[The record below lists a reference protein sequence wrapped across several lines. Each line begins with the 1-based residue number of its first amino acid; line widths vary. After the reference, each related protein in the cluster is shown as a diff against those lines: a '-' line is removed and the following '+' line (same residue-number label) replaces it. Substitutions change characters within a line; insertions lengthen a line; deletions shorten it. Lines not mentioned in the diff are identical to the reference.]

1 MIVNETTSHNIPI
14 NDDLH
19 NNRSPYGIPQWITI
33 IPKSQLHNGWHYKI
47 LNDSNEKNTPA

>member
-1 MIVNETTSHNIPI
+1 MIANETTSHTIPI

-47 LNDSNEKNTPA
+47 LNDSNEKNTLA